1 MRGDCLDFVWKGTVR
16 GIGFGS
22 SAGVRRMLAILV
34 RKVGNV
40 DGLPTISRIKSV
52 SAAQ

>member
-1 MRGDCLDFVWKGTVR
+1 MR

-22 SAGVRRMLAILV
+22 SAGVGVWGMRAVLI

-40 DGLPTISRIKSV
+40 DGLPTLSRIKSI

>member
-1 MRGDCLDFVWKGTVR
+1 MR

-22 SAGVRRMLAILV
+22 SAGVWGMRAVLI

-40 DGLPTISRIKSV
+40 DGLPTISRIKSI